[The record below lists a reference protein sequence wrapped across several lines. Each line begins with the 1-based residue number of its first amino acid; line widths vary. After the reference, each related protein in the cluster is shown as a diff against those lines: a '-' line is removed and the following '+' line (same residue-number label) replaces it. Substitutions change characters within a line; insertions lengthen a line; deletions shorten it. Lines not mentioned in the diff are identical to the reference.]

1 MKNFILTTILFLIIA
16 NSSAAIKRIG
26 YWGTPVTGVDYA
38 TSALAV
44 AACAAGDSLY
54 VYGSGWT
61 IDVTK
66 RLNIIGTGYFY
77 AANTPNNTNFNANL
91 QNYNAYTG
99 ANIILSDGSS
109 SSVVTGI
116 VGYVYCNASHIN
128 SINNIRISNCY
139 WNGVPTMYK
148 NGMTYDGWEISKCYI
163 NGGAVGYPTSSTSK
177 VTNFKFLNNILQSGE
192 FGFTNVP
199 GQSGI
204 IENCTF
210 YSYVGYTL
218 NNLNGANLLIQNCI
232 FTSSPQLSGYSNTV
246 FNNCVFDYLP
256 SPGIVG
262 ANNIT
267 SATLNNIF
275 IGYPTQG
282 TNSNDFRWSLKP
294 GSPALAAG
302 VAGIDCGAFGGVN
315 PYKLSGIPAIP
326 AFIKLTAP
334 GTAANTNPYT
344 LTFSVKANN

>member
-1 MKNFILTTILFLIIA
+1 MKNFILTSILVVSII
-16 NSSAAIKRIG
+16 NSFAGIKRLG

-38 TSALAV
+38 TPALAV
-44 AACAAGDSLY
+44 AACAVGDSLY
-54 VYGSGWT
+54 VYGSGWS

-66 RLNIIGTGYFY
+66 RLVIIGTGYYY
-77 AANTPNNTNFNANL
+77 APNTPSNTNFNANL

-99 ANIILSDGSS
+99 AAIQLFDGSS
-109 SSVVTGI
+109 SSIITGI

-128 SINNIRISNCY
+128 PINNVRISNCY
-139 WNGVPTMYK
+139 WNGAPIMYK
-148 NGMTYDGWEISKCYI
+148 AGMIYDGWEISKCMI
-163 NGGAVGYPTSSTSK
+163 ISGSIGLGASGTSK
-177 VTNFKFLNNILQSGE
+177 VTNFKFLNNILQSAE
-192 FGFTNVP
+192 LSFTNVP
-199 GQSGI
+199 GQTGI
-204 IENCTF
+204 IENCSF
-210 YSYVGYTL
+210 YSYYAYQ

-232 FTSSPQLSGYSNTV
+232 YVSPQLINYNNTV
-246 FNNCVFDYLP
+246 FNNCVFDYNP

-262 ANNIT
+262 SSNIT
-267 SATLNNIF
+267 SAIQSNIF
-275 IGYPTQG
+275 VGLPTQG
-282 TNSNDFRWSLKP
+282 TASNDGRWALKA
-294 GSPALAAG
+294 GSPALGAG